1 MKQAVVLAPC
11 KVNLTLDIT
20 RRRSDGYHE
29 MEMILLAAD
38 LCDRVTVTLHSGR
51 GIRVECD
58 DQMVPLDEGNLAV
71 RAARIFYQR
80 TGLPAQGTDI
90 AIEKRIPMEAGLAGG
105 SADAAAVLVALNAL
119 CGTGLPLEEL
129 EAMALPLGADVPFC
143 LRGGVVIARGI
154 GEEFRILPA
163 LPDCFLAIAKPW
175 EGVSTAAAFRRADE
189 LGIPRHPDTQRM
201 EMAIWSR
208 KLPKIAKH
216 LYNVLEPAAGLP
228 IISEL
233 KRLLLEQGALG
244 AVMTGSG
251 SAVVGLFEEESAAQ
265 SARERLA
272 PLCQGVFVARPC
284 AQGAHLVQL
293 DGQ

>member
-1 MKQAVVLAPC
+1 M
-11 KVNLTLDIT
+11 
-20 RRRSDGYHE
+20 
-29 MEMILLAAD
+29 
-38 LCDRVTVTLHSGR
+38 
-51 GIRVECD
+51 
-58 DQMVPLDEGNLAV
+58 
-71 RAARIFYQR
+71 
-80 TGLPAQGTDI
+80 
-90 AIEKRIPMEAGLAGG
+90 
-105 SADAAAVLVALNAL
+105 
-119 CGTGLPLEEL
+119 
-129 EAMALPLGADVPFC
+129 PFC

-163 LPDCFLAIAKPW
+163 LPDCFLVIAKPW

-265 SARERLA
+265 SARDWLA